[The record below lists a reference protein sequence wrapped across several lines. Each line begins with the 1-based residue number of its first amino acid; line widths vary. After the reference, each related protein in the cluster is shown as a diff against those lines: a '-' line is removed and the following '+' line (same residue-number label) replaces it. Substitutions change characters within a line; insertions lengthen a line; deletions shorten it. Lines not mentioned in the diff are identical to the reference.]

1 MNLDITLPD
10 GSVRSFENSIT
21 GDELA
26 KNIGSRLYKDAVCI
40 EIDNKFYDLSYSITE
55 NCNVRIVTINDL
67 DALHILRHSSAH
79 ILAQA
84 VLNIFPNTEFGVG
97 PSIENGFYYDFKFT
111 KPISES
117 DLEQIETEM
126 KKIVKSKQQFIRDE
140 LSKKDA
146 LKLFKKQSFKV
157 ELIKSA
163 ESSEGVS
170 NDYVSTYRNEQFVD
184 LCMGPHIPNTSF
196 LKHFKLTKVAGAYW
210 RGDENNPQLQRIYGT
225 SWFSKEDL
233 DLYMA
238 QQEEAEK
245 RDHRKLGNEL
255 NLFTSTDELG
265 SGNFIWKP
273 NGAILRDVIETYSK
287 NAHLSNDY
295 QLVNTPH
302 IGKSILWETSGHLAH
317 YKENMYPPVV
327 HEENNETYYLKPMNC
342 PFHILVYKSDLHS
355 YKELPIRF
363 FEFGSVYRYEKT
375 GVLHGLL
382 RLRGFT
388 QDDAH
393 IFCTKDQINEEVK
406 TLLNFSVKLL
416 NAFGLSEI
424 EADLST
430 KPDKSIGSDDDWDM
444 ATESL
449 KKSLTELDIP
459 FATAEGEGA
468 FYGPKI
474 DLHVKDAIGRRWQ
487 LSTIQV
493 DFAQPDNFDIEYV
506 DNNNKKIRPVMIHR
520 ALLGSIER
528 FTGVLLEHYAGHM
541 PGWLSPVQIDILTI
555 GNVSSYVD
563 EIKEH
568 LKDFR
573 INIDD
578 RNVRLGEKIHNSQ
591 KIKVPVQLIVGE
603 KDVSNKTFAINFYNA
618 EDKKDVELEKG
629 IKEIN
634 NYLKTPEFDL
644 NG

>member
-1 MNLDITLPD
+1 M
-10 GSVRSFENSIT
+10 
-21 GDELA
+21 
-26 KNIGSRLYKDAVCI
+26 
-40 EIDNKFYDLSYSITE
+40 
-55 NCNVRIVTINDL
+55 TINDL

-84 VLNIFPNTEFGVG
+84 VLNIFPNTEYGVG

-117 DLEQIETEM
+117 DLEQIESEM
-126 KKIVKSKQQFIRDE
+126 KKIVKSKQEFIRDE

-591 KIKVPVQLIVGE
+591 KIKVPIQLIVGE

-618 EDKKDVELEKG
+618 EDKQDIELEKG

>member
-10 GSVRSFENSIT
+10 GSIRSFENSIT
-21 GDELA
+21 GHELA
-26 KNIGSRLYKDAVCI
+26 KNIGSRLQKDAVCI
-40 EIDNKFYDLSYSITE
+40 EIDNKFYDLTYSITE

-84 VLNIFPNTEFGVG
+84 VLNIFPNTEYGVG

-117 DLEQIETEM
+117 DLEQIESEM
-126 KKIVKSKQQFIRDE
+126 KKIVKSKQEFIRDE

-591 KIKVPVQLIVGE
+591 KIKVPIQLIVGE

-618 EDKKDVELEKG
+618 EDRQDIQLEKG
-629 IKEIN
+629 IKEIK

>member
-26 KNIGSRLYKDAVCI
+26 KNIGSRLHKDAVCI
-40 EIDNKFYDLSYSITE
+40 EIENKFYDLSYSITE

-84 VLNIFPNTEFGVG
+84 VLNIFPNTEYGVG

-117 DLEQIETEM
+117 DLEQIESEM
-126 KKIVKSKQQFIRDE
+126 KKIVKSKQEFIRDE
-140 LSKKDA
+140 ISKKDA

-170 NDYVSTYRNEQFVD
+170 NDYVSTYSNEQFVD

-225 SWFSKEDL
+225 SWFSKKDL

-273 NGAILRDVIETYSK
+273 NGAILRDVIETFSK

-302 IGKSILWETSGHLAH
+302 IGKSVLWETSGHLAH

-416 NAFGLSEI
+416 NAFGLSDI

-591 KIKVPVQLIVGE
+591 KIKVPIQLIVGE

-618 EDKKDVELEKG
+618 EDKKDIEFEKG

>member
-1 MNLDITLPD
+1 M
-10 GSVRSFENSIT
+10 
-21 GDELA
+21 
-26 KNIGSRLYKDAVCI
+26 LYA
-40 EIDNKFYDLSYSITE
+40 
-55 NCNVRIVTINDL
+55 NDL

-84 VLNIFPNTEFGVG
+84 VLNIFPNTEYGVG

-117 DLEQIETEM
+117 DLEQIESEM
-126 KKIVKSKQQFIRDE
+126 KKIVKSKQNFIRDE
-140 LSKKDA
+140 ISKKEA

-163 ESSEGVS
+163 ESTEGVS
-170 NDYVSTYRNEQFVD
+170 DDYVSTYRNEQFVD

-273 NGAILRDVIETYSK
+273 NGAILRDVIETFSK

-302 IGKSILWETSGHLAH
+302 IGKSVLWETSGHLAH

-416 NAFGLSEI
+416 NSFGLSEI

-555 GNVSSYVD
+555 GNVSSYVA

-591 KIKVPVQLIVGE
+591 KIKVPIQLIVGE

-618 EDKKDVELEKG
+618 DDKKDIELEKG

>member
-1 MNLDITLPD
+1 MPGPPFGPSYLITTTSPGLIFFARIASTP
-10 GSVRSFENSIT
+10 SSSELNTLAFPSNEKPSFPVIFATAPSFGDVYTLYYDATRQT
-21 GDELA
+21 GDVFRGDRSTTTFSVSTA
-26 KNIGSRLYKDAVCI
+26 PGA
-40 EIDNKFYDLSYSITE
+40 
-55 NCNVRIVTINDL
+55 
-67 DALHILRHSSAH
+67 
-79 ILAQA
+79 
-84 VLNIFPNTEFGVG
+84 GV
-97 PSIENGFYYDFKFT
+97 
-111 KPISES
+111 
-117 DLEQIETEM
+117 
-126 KKIVKSKQQFIRDE
+126 
-140 LSKKDA
+140 
-146 LKLFKKQSFKV
+146 KV

-170 NDYVSTYRNEQFVD
+170 DDYVSTYRNEQFVD

-273 NGAILRDVIETYSK
+273 NGAILRDVIETFSK

-302 IGKSILWETSGHLAH
+302 IGKSVLWETSGHLAH

-449 KKSLTELDIP
+449 KKSLTELEIP
-459 FATAEGEGA
+459 FATAEGERA

-541 PGWLSPVQIDILTI
+541 PGWLSPVQIDLFTI
-555 GNVSSYVD
+555 GNVSSYVAQ
-563 EIKEH
+563 IKEH
-568 LKDFR
+568 LKEFR

-591 KIKVPVQLIVGE
+591 KIKVPIQLIVGE

-618 EDKKDVELEKG
+618 DDKKDIEFEKG

>member
-1 MNLDITLPD
+1 MDLDITLPD

-26 KNIGSRLYKDAVCI
+26 KNIGSRLHKDAVCI
-40 EIDNKFYDLSYSITE
+40 EIENKFYDLSYSITE

-84 VLNIFPNTEFGVG
+84 VLNIFPNTEYGVG

-117 DLEQIETEM
+117 DLEQIESEM
-126 KKIVKSKQQFIRDE
+126 KKIVQSKQEFTRDE
-140 LSKKDA
+140 ISKKDA

-196 LKHFKLTKVAGAYW
+196 LKYFKLTKVAGAYW

-273 NGAILRDVIETYSK
+273 NGAILRDVIETFSK

-302 IGKSILWETSGHLAH
+302 IGKSVLWETSGHLAH

-342 PFHILVYKSDLHS
+342 PFHILVYKSD
-355 YKELPIRF
+355 
-363 FEFGSVYRYEKT
+363 
-375 GVLHGLL
+375 
-382 RLRGFT
+382 
-388 QDDAH
+388 DAH
-393 IFCTKDQINEEVK
+393 IFCTKDQINKEVK

-416 NAFGLSEI
+416 NAFGLNEI

-449 KKSLTELDIP
+449 KKSLTELGIP

-568 LKDFR
+568 LNDFR

-591 KIKVPVQLIVGE
+591 KIKVPIQLIVGE

-618 EDKKDVELEKG
+618 EDKKDIELEKG